1 MAFVQTSPG
10 LICVTHLAAPSRT
23 SSAMTAHDSGVSSR
37 ELASVGRRGAVLT
50 SVPKKTVPDSSSN
63 EGVLQ
68 MELVAGPKWKTC
80 SPQLSLILI
89 GGSRGSGL
97 GPTSYF
103 HTTRPVFGSRA
114 MTNPRPV
121 QPL

>member
-1 MAFVQTSPG
+1 MALVHTSPG
-10 LICVTHLAAPSRT
+10 LICVAHFSVPSRT
-23 SSAMTAHDSGVSSR
+23 FRAMTAHDSRVCSRGSS
-37 ELASVGRRGAVLT
+37 LVGRRGAVLT

-63 EGVLQ
+63 EGVHQ
-68 MELVAGPKWKTC
+68 TELVAGPKWKTC
-80 SPQLSLILI
+80 SPQPSLSLI

-103 HTTRPVFGSRA
+103 HTTLPVFGSRA